1 MKFIRKQNNILK
13 RMSKKELLEENMAV
27 EIFINCAAGYQQKV
41 KELLFK
47 KLK

>member
-27 EIFINCAAGYQQKV
+27 EIFINGAANYQQKV
-41 KELLFK
+41 KELLLK
-47 KLK
+47 KDE